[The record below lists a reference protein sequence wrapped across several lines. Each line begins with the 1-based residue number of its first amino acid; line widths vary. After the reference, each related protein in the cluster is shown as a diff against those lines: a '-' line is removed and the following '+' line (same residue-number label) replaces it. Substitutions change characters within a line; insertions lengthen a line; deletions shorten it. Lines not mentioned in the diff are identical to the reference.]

1 MTTFSSIF
9 SDELSAYLLLKE
21 KKMTTESYNTTV
33 RTLKNFDECLADEN
47 MKCKKIPESIVCEWI
62 QKLETVNSRKTVSD
76 KVSILRCFL
85 KYLTFMGYPVYMP
98 DCPKVTDTYIPYIYS
113 DHELKLIFEE
123 ADRMCIP
130 YKSFKYPQIRFQM
143 PVYLRILY
151 SCGLRATEAASL
163 RIKDID
169 FGNGTLF
176 IQKAKN
182 RKQRIVP
189 MDQTLTDLL
198 LQFCLASG
206 AYGFPNDYLFPA
218 GDSNEHL
225 CINAA
230 RAYFRRI
237 LKKTGIYIK
246 PEKHMRGQCIHCFR
260 HVFAIKS
267 FAQAESYGRST
278 ADSVP
283 YLSVY
288 LGHYDMDG
296 TEKYLKFCSEMFPEF
311 HKTFEAYTADVF
323 PEVDSL

>member
-1 MTTFSSIF
+1 MNIFSSIF
-9 SDELSAYLLLKE
+9 SNELSSYLLLKE

-33 RTLKNFDECLADEN
+33 RTLKNFDEYLSGKN
-47 MKCKKIPESIVCEWI
+47 LKSKKLSESIVCEWI
-62 QKLETVNSRKTVSD
+62 QKLKIKNSRKTISD

-85 KYLTFMGYPVYMP
+85 KYLTFIGYPVYMP
-98 DCPKVTDTYIPYIYS
+98 DCPKVTDTYIPYIFS
-113 DHELKLIFEE
+113 DQELRLIFEE
-123 ADRMCIP
+123 ADRMRTP
-130 YKSFKYPQIRFQM
+130 YKSYKYPQICSQM

-163 RIKDID
+163 KIKDID
-169 FGNGTLF
+169 FDNGTLF

-206 AYGFPNDYLFPA
+206 VYGFPNAYLFPA
-218 GDSNEHL
+218 GDTSEHL

-230 RAYFRRI
+230 RAYFHRI
-237 LKKTGIYIK
+237 LKNTGIYIK
-246 PEKHMRGQCIHCFR
+246 PEKHTRGQCIHCFR

-267 FAQAESYGRST
+267 FAQAESLGRSVS
-278 ADSVP
+278 DSVP

-288 LGHYDMDG
+288 MGHYDMNG
-296 TEKYLKFCSEMFPEF
+296 TEKYLKFSSEMFPEF
-311 HKTFEAYTADVF
+311 HETFEAYTADVF
-323 PEVDSL
+323 PEVNGL